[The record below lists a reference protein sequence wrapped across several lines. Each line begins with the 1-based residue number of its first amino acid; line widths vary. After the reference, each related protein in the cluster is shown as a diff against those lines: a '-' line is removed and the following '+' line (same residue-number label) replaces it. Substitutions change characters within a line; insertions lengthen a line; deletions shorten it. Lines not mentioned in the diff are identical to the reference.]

1 MMIKRILPWVIFGFL
16 LVLFVVGY
24 SYKDS
29 MNRHISKMMRDQATP
44 ELKKEGSNIVDSLYN
59 YSANGLGYQITFLEF
74 GAKGCTACK
83 RMEPVLDEIRNAYTQ
98 KVNVV
103 FLNVLLPENQ
113 NLMKYYGIATIP
125 TQVLLD
131 KNGKEYFRH
140 SGYYSFED
148 LVREIEVSDK

>member
-1 MMIKRILPWVIFGFL
+1 MMLKRVLPWIIFGFL

-24 SYKDS
+24 SFKDS
-29 MNRHISKMMRDQATP
+29 MNRHISKMMRDQTSP
-44 ELKKEGSNIVDSLYN
+44 EIKKEGSNIVDSLYN
-59 YSANGLGYQITFLEF
+59 YSVNGLEYQITFLEF
-74 GAKGCTACK
+74 GAKGCAACK
-83 RMEPVLDEIRNAYTQ
+83 RMESVLDEIRNVYTQ

-113 NLMKYYGIATIP
+113 TLMKYYGIATIP

-140 SGYYSFED
+140 TGYYSFEE
-148 LVREIEVSDK
+148 LEKEINDTGQ